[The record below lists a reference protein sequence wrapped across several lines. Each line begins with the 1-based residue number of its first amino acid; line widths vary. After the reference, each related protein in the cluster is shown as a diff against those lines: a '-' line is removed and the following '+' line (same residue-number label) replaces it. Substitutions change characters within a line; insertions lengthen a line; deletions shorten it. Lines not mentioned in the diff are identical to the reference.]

1 MENRAAKPNS
11 KNSQEYPPSLTY
23 CSLLTAASLRPIGRY
38 LEFSLQNS
46 PYLKK
51 ARAIKLEVENLAL
64 IGPIKVSGKLPTYPS
79 SKPILTL
86 PLYLGQKISL
96 GDGCSQFSIL
106 SYPPVD
112 IKLNFKNLHFS
123 SVWRGNHLFT

>member
-1 MENRAAKPNS
+1 MENLAAKPNS

-79 SKPILTL
+79 SKPMLTL